1 MKRIALVTIF
11 DNPNFGTYLQT
22 FALSSII
29 EKLGGTVQ
37 IVHYERPH
45 WRYWNSLFES
55 FKSVN
60 LLHKISRF
68 CWSIAPYIQKRK
80 EQKFIMNNFSVS
92 RRYNSFEDLK
102 SNPPVADVYLTG
114 SDQVWNSIHNRGI
127 DKVFYLAFAP
137 EGKKKCAYAASFGMS
152 EVPQEE
158 TEEIKNLL
166 QSYNSISVREFSN
179 VDILNKLGILNVQ
192 QVLDPTLLLSKIDWE
207 KMINKKRKPKKKY
220 LLVYSVESKK
230 QDYII
235 SEISKKIA
243 HEMDLKIYGVY
254 YSGFKYKIECCDK
267 NYYYASPIDFLH
279 LIDNASFLVV
289 SSFHGTAFSINMNK
303 EFITVSPRRF
313 NSRIDSL
320 LSLVNL
326 TNRKVS
332 SVEDFNMDILSEKIN
347 YNQVNDILSNE
358 RMKSLG
364 FIKTNILN

>member
-127 DKVFYLAFAP
+127 CTRREEKVCIC
-137 EGKKKCAYAASFGMS
+137 GK
-152 EVPQEE
+152 
-158 TEEIKNLL
+158 L
-166 QSYNSISVREFSN
+166 R
-179 VDILNKLGILNVQ
+179 
-192 QVLDPTLLLSKIDWE
+192 
-207 KMINKKRKPKKKY
+207 
-220 LLVYSVESKK
+220 
-230 QDYII
+230 
-235 SEISKKIA
+235 
-243 HEMDLKIYGVY
+243 
-254 YSGFKYKIECCDK
+254 
-267 NYYYASPIDFLH
+267 
-279 LIDNASFLVV
+279 
-289 SSFHGTAFSINMNK
+289 
-303 EFITVSPRRF
+303 
-313 NSRIDSL
+313 
-320 LSLVNL
+320 
-326 TNRKVS
+326 
-332 SVEDFNMDILSEKIN
+332 
-347 YNQVNDILSNE
+347 NE
-358 RMKSLG
+358 RSATRRNRRDKKS
-364 FIKTNILN
+364 FTII